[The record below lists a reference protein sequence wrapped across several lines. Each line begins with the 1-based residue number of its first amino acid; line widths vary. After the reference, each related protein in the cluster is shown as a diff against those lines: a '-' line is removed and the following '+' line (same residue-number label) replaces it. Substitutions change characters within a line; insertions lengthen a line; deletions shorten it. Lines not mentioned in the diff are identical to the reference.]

1 MRVHV
6 KVCGIRDADTAL
18 VAIEAGA
25 DALGF
30 VMSESVRRVTPAE
43 ASAIAAQ
50 LPESV
55 EKVAVFR
62 RPRPEELE
70 AAVGTLGTWL
80 MQADHDVVGDAPGV
94 RLLPVYRESPG
105 IEAAIEADLAR
116 RGGARFHYEG
126 PRSGAGEV
134 VDWVRAHHLGRLG
147 QMTLAGGLTPDNVGE
162 AIRVARP
169 FGVDVS
175 SGVESRPGI
184 KDPGLIREFVA
195 AVRATERGAA

>member
-6 KVCGIRDADTAL
+6 KICGIRDASAAL
-18 VAIEAGA
+18 VAVEAGA

-30 VMSESVRRVTPAE
+30 VMSESVRRVTSAE
-43 ASAIAAQ
+43 ASAIAAR

-62 RPRPEELE
+62 RPRPEEL
-70 AAVGTLGTWL
+70 AAALGTLGTWL
-80 MQADHDVVGDAPGV
+80 VQADHDAVGDASGV
-94 RLLPVYRESPG
+94 RLLPVYREAPG
-105 IEAAIEADLAR
+105 VEAAIEADLAR
-116 RGGARFHYEG
+116 RGATRFHYEG
-126 PRSGAGEV
+126 PDSGAGET
-134 VDWVRAHHLGRLG
+134 VDWLRAHRLSRLSG
-147 QMTLAGGLTPDNVGE
+147 MTLAGGLTPDNVGE
-162 AIRVARP
+162 AIRLVRP

-195 AVRATERGAA
+195 AVRATERGAV